1 MTQVLKEVKQMAGMA
16 SERQVSFIETLVAER
31 EHKEV
36 IDIATLTSSDASA
49 LIGRLL
55 SMPRVVAGRPLVV
68 DLKLGVYRTPEGT
81 IYRVHQSRET
91 GRLYAKMFDIEEMGF
106 VYSAGAMR
114 VLTPEMKMT
123 LEEAKQFGIETGIC
137 CVCGAY
143 LTDAKSV
150 AEGIGPVCAKR
161 F

>member
-1 MTQVLKEVKQMAGMA
+1 
-16 SERQVSFIETLVAER
+16 
-31 EHKEV
+31 
-36 IDIATLTSSDASA
+36 
-49 LIGRLL
+49 
-55 SMPRVVAGRPLVV
+55 
-68 DLKLGVYRTPEGT
+68 
-81 IYRVHQSRET
+81 
-91 GRLYAKMFDIEEMGF
+91 MFDIEEMGF
-106 VYSAGAMR
+106 IYSAGAMR